1 MRQPLLRLLI
11 ISALSLTIGSALGMT
26 PKYPYDPINTECNAQ
41 VVIIGEAFIL
51 TENDIPAL
59 RLQADLS
66 ITENPNI
73 PECTSLESIKHV
85 ELRMNESDQNS
96 FFSANIGKNVAA
108 TGVIKS
114 GDATD
119 LDSVIF
125 TVESLDHVPEKN

>member
-11 ISALSLTIGSALGMT
+11 ISALSFTIGSALGMT

-85 ELRMNESDQNS
+85 ELRMNESDQNA
-96 FFSANIGKNVAA
+96 FFSANVGKNVAA

>member
-1 MRQPLLRLLI
+1 MLQPLLRLLT
-11 ISALSLTIGSALGMT
+11 ISALSLTIGSAFGMT

-85 ELRMNESDQNS
+85 ELRMNESDQNA
-96 FFSANIGKNVAA
+96 FFSANVGKNVAA

-114 GDATD
+114 GDASD
-119 LDSVIF
+119 LNSVIF
-125 TVESLDHVPEKN
+125 TVESLGHVPEKN

>member
-11 ISALSLTIGSALGMT
+11 ISALSLTIGSAFGMT

-125 TVESLDHVPEKN
+125 TVESLDHIPEKN

>member
-1 MRQPLLRLLI
+1 
-11 ISALSLTIGSALGMT
+11 MT
-26 PKYPYDPINTECNAQ
+26 PKYPYDPINTECDAL

-51 TENDIPAL
+51 SGNDTPAL

-66 ITENPNI
+66 IMENPNI

-85 ELRMNESDQNS
+85 ELRINESDQRS
-96 FFSANIGKNVAA
+96 FFSTNVGKNITA
-108 TGVIKS
+108 TGVINS

-125 TVESLDHVPEKN
+125 TVESLGHVPEKN

>member
-11 ISALSLTIGSALGMT
+11 ISALSLTIGSAFGMT

-125 TVESLDHVPEKN
+125 TVESLGHIPEKN

>member
-11 ISALSLTIGSALGMT
+11 ISALSLTIGSAFGMT

-119 LDSVIF
+119 LDNVIF

>member
-1 MRQPLLRLLI
+1 MLQPPLRLLT
-11 ISALSLTIGSALGMT
+11 ISALSLTIGSASGMT

-51 TENDIPAL
+51 TENDTPAL

-66 ITENPNI
+66 ITVNPNI
-73 PECTSLESIKHV
+73 PECASLESIKHV

-119 LDSVIF
+119 LDNVIF

>member
-1 MRQPLLRLLI
+1 
-11 ISALSLTIGSALGMT
+11 MT

-85 ELRMNESDQNS
+85 ELRMNESDQNA
-96 FFSANIGKNVAA
+96 FFSANVGKNVAA

>member
-1 MRQPLLRLLI
+1 MLLPLLRLLI
-11 ISALSLTIGSALGMT
+11 TSALSLTIGSAFGMT

-51 TENDIPAL
+51 SENDTPAL

-85 ELRMNESDQNS
+85 ELRMDERDQRS
-96 FFSANIGKNVAA
+96 FFSTNVGKNIAA
-108 TGVIKS
+108 TGVINS

-125 TVESLDHVPEKN
+125 TVESLGYVPEKN

>member
-11 ISALSLTIGSALGMT
+11 ISALSLTIGSAFGMT

-119 LDSVIF
+119 LDSVIL

>member
-1 MRQPLLRLLI
+1 MLQPPLRLLT
-11 ISALSLTIGSALGMT
+11 ISALSLTIGSASGMT

-51 TENDIPAL
+51 TENDTPAL

-66 ITENPNI
+66 ITVNPNI
-73 PECTSLESIKHV
+73 PECASLESIKHV

-119 LDSVIF
+119 LDSVIL

>member
-11 ISALSLTIGSALGMT
+11 ISALSLTIGSAFGMT

-85 ELRMNESDQNS
+85 ELRMNESDQNA
-96 FFSANIGKNVAA
+96 FFLANVGKNVAA

-125 TVESLDHVPEKN
+125 TVESLDHVPETN

>member
-1 MRQPLLRLLI
+1 MLQPLLRLLT
-11 ISALSLTIGSALGMT
+11 ISALTLTIGSAFGMT

-51 TENDIPAL
+51 TENDSPAL

-85 ELRMNESDQNS
+85 ELRINESDQNA
-96 FFSANIGKNVAA
+96 FFSANVGKNVAA

-114 GDATD
+114 GDASD
-119 LDSVIF
+119 LNSVIF
-125 TVESLDHVPEKN
+125 TVESLGHVPEKN

>member
-11 ISALSLTIGSALGMT
+11 ISALSLTIGSAFGMT

-85 ELRMNESDQNS
+85 ELRMNESDQNA
-96 FFSANIGKNVAA
+96 FFSANVGKNVAA

-125 TVESLDHVPEKN
+125 TVEFLDHVPEKN

>member
-1 MRQPLLRLLI
+1 MLQPPLRLLT
-11 ISALSLTIGSALGMT
+11 ISALSLTIGSASGMT

-51 TENDIPAL
+51 TENDTPAL

-66 ITENPNI
+66 ITVNPNI
-73 PECTSLESIKHV
+73 PECASLESIKHV
-85 ELRMNESDQNS
+85 ELRMNESDQNA
-96 FFSANIGKNVAA
+96 FFSANVGKNVAA

-119 LDSVIF
+119 LDNVIF

>member
-11 ISALSLTIGSALGMT
+11 ISALSLTIGSAFGMT

-73 PECTSLESIKHV
+73 PECASLESIKHV
-85 ELRMNESDQNS
+85 ELRMTQSDQNA
-96 FFSANIGKNVAA
+96 FFSANLGKNITA